1 MLTAV
6 NRVYLLSLMKSPC
19 YACGVRN
26 VLTLVYFLFLDKISR
41 WVTDGSWYEDYP
53 EDF

>member
-1 MLTAV
+1 MLNAV
-6 NRVYLLSLMKSPC
+6 NGLYLFEPHESPC

-26 VLTLVYFLFLDKISR
+26 VLTFVHFSFLDKNPG

>member
-1 MLTAV
+1 MLIAV
-6 NRVYLLSLMKSPC
+6 NRVYLFEPHESPC
-19 YACGVRN
+19 CACGVRN
-26 VLTLVYFLFLDKISR
+26 ILTLVHFSVWIKNPG